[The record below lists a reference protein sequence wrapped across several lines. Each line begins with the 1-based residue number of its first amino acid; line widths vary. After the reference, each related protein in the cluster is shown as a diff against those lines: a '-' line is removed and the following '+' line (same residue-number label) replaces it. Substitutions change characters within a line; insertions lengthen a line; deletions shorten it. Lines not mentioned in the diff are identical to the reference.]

1 MSEIPVNLF
10 ICMYITIGDHIKE
23 GDVIILEINN
33 SILLITPKV
42 KVHNKIVD
50 ESYFEKKK
58 ESHIFSIP
66 KKCITGSNIYELAIR
81 IYMDRIYNGVSKN
94 K

>member
-23 GDVIILEINN
+23 GDVIILDINN
-33 SILLITPKV
+33 SMNYS
-42 KVHNKIVD
+42 VHNKIVD

-58 ESHIFSIP
+58 GKSYFLNS
-66 KKCITGSNIYELAIR
+66 KKL
-81 IYMDRIYNGVSKN
+81 YNWI
-94 K
+94 